1 MISALIGRKL
11 GMTGVF
17 TSDGQHIPVTV
28 IQAGPCVV
36 TQIKRADTEG
46 YSALQLGFGD
56 KKSSRVNKPMKGH
69 FKKSGERL
77 FETLKEFRVDNPDDF
92 EIGQEITLG
101 QFAVGERVHV
111 TGTTKGRG
119 FAGTIKRHGF
129 SRGPITHGSKSVRIP
144 GSIGCSATPSKVIK
158 GKKMPGQ
165 YGNARQTTKNLEII
179 DIRED
184 QHLLMIKGAV
194 PGSKSS
200 LVMIQKSAY
209 TK

>member
-11 GMTGVF
+11 GMTGLF

>member
-11 GMTGVF
+11 GMTGLF

-129 SRGPITHGSKSVRIP
+129 SRGPITHGSKSVRRP

>member
-1 MISALIGRKL
+1 MISALIGKKL
-11 GMTGVF
+11 GMTGLF
-17 TSDGQHIPVTV
+17 TSDGRHITVTV

-36 TQIKRADTEG
+36 TQIKRAETDG
-46 YSALQLGFGD
+46 YGALQLGFGA
-56 KKSSRVNKPMKGH
+56 KKSNRVNKPMRGH
-69 FKKSGERL
+69 LKKSGDRL
-77 FETLKEFRVDNPDDF
+77 FEILREFRVENPDEY
-92 EIGQEITLG
+92 EIGQEITLD
-101 QFAVGERVHV
+101 QFAVGELVHV

-129 SRGPITHGSKSVRIP
+129 SRGPMSHGSKSVRIP

-158 GKKMPGQ
+158 GKKMPGH
-165 YGNARQTTKNLEII
+165 YGNARQTTKNLEIV

-200 LVMIQKSAY
+200 LVMIQKSDY